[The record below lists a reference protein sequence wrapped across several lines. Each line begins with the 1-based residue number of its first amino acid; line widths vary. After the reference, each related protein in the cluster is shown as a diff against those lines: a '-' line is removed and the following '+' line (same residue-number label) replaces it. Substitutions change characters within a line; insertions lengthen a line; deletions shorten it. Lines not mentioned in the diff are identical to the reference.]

1 MNSSAPGGL
10 KMNKECV
17 ARIGLLKWH
26 CRGALLELDLVFQH
40 FRERHGDDLDAQ
52 GEAALARTAGR
63 ISQWDE
69 MISDPG
75 YKIGRRRQLYL
86 GAARREVTPRT
97 QHWFPRVRGVLPML
111 FVCLIHDQVMQ

>member
-17 ARIGLLKWH
+17 ARIGLLKWN

-69 MISDPG
+69 MISDPE
-75 YKIGRRRQLYL
+75 YKIGRPRQLYL

-97 QHWFPRVRGVLPML
+97 QH
-111 FVCLIHDQVMQ
+111 